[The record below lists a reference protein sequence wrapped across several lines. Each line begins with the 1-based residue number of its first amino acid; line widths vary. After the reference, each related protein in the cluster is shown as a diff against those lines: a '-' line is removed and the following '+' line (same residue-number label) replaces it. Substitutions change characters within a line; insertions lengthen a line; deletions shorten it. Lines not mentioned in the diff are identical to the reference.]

1 MRHPDLCDKPGLLHR
16 SAACPILVTYTPP
29 TEAGMIIALV
39 QIPLDGPKRDH
50 AFVAQQSL
58 EATRIFHKVKGLR
71 RKYFLNSEAGGGGV
85 YEFATREDAEAWFNE
100 GWADWMEGRFGVR
113 PTLTLFDN
121 PVVLD
126 NDAGEV
132 RVDGAPVAPPWLEES

>member
-1 MRHPDLCDKPGLLHR
+1 
-16 SAACPILVTYTPP
+16 
-29 TEAGMIIALV
+29 MIIALV
-39 QIPLDGPKRDH
+39 QIPLDEPKRDH
-50 AFVAQQSL
+50 EFVIRQSL
-58 EATRIFHKVKGLR
+58 ESTRIFHKVKGLR
-71 RKYFLNSEAGGGGV
+71 RKYYLNNEAGGGGI

-126 NDAGEV
+126 NEAGEA
-132 RVDGAPVAPPWLEES
+132 RVDGTPVPPPWLDAD